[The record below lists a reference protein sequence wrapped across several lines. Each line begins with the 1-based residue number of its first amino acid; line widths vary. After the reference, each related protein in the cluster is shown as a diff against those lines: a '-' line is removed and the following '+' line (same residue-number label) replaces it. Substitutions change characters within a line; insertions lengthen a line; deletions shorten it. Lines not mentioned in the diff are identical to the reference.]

1 MNKLSIGE
9 KIKTARKKAGLTQK
23 ELGEKLGVSAAMI
36 AQYETG
42 KRTPKIETIQKIAG
56 AVGVSADEIGFGLPS
71 IEEDYEKLVQI
82 SLQLH
87 GLPQKSL
94 SGKDEQE
101 LRKMWA
107 QGEDELF
114 RKIKAYTQEQDIQKK
129 ASLKKNLLSNYDLLN
144 VNGQQKAVEHVEML
158 TKIPEYRADTQPPA
172 AKTPAPSDQ
181 EE

>member
-1 MNKLSIGE
+1 
-9 KIKTARKKAGLTQK
+9 
-23 ELGEKLGVSAAMI
+23 
-36 AQYETG
+36 
-42 KRTPKIETIQKIAG
+42 
-56 AVGVSADEIGFGLPS
+56 
-71 IEEDYEKLVQI
+71 
-82 SLQLH
+82 
-87 GLPQKSL
+87 
-94 SGKDEQE
+94 
-101 LRKMWA
+101 MWA